1 MADKPAAPYSDA
13 VLLARVVS
21 AHGLKGEVK
30 LKIFTEEPEAL
41 QSYGRLNAGDGREL
55 EISSLRAGKSGEA
68 LVQFKGFSD
77 RSAAESL
84 KGEDLYVPR
93 SALPDTDTEE
103 YYHADLIGLR
113 AEDENG
119 NLLGDIVAVQNFGA
133 GDVIE
138 IAREN
143 AESLFV
149 AFTREMVPIVDL
161 DAKRVVISAAVK
173 E

>member
-1 MADKPAAPYSDA
+1 MADKPAAPYPNA

-41 QSYGRLNAGDGREL
+41 KVYGHLTAGDGREL
-55 EISSLRAGKSGEA
+55 EVASMRAGKRGEA

-77 RSAAESL
+77 RTAAESL
-84 KGEDLYVPR
+84 KGENLFVPR
-93 SALPDTDTEE
+93 SALPDPDSEE

-113 AEDENG
+113 AEDESG
-119 NLLGDIVAVQNFGA
+119 HVLGKIVAVQNFGA

-138 IAREN
+138 ILGEKG
-143 AESLFV
+143 ESLLV
-149 AFTREMVPIVDL
+149 AFTREMVPVVDL
-161 DAKRVVISAAVK
+161 AAKRVVVGSGV
-173 E
+173 EE